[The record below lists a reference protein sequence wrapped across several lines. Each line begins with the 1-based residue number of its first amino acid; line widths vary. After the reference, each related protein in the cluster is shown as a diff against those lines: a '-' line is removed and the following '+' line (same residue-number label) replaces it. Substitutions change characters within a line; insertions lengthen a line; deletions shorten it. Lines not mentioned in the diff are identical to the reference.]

1 MYSMRFDMR
10 APDFGASPVELYE
23 AAVDMCEWAETRG
36 CLAAVICEHH
46 GSPDGYLPTPLILGS
61 AVAARTKQL
70 MMTLIVILPFYDP
83 VRLAEEIAV
92 LDLISKGRAGY
103 VFGLGYRPE
112 EYQHFGLDRKA
123 RGRISDE
130 KLGLLRRLLAGEVV
144 EQDGRRIKLTPLPF
158 SPQGPLMMWGGGS
171 LAAARRAGRYGL
183 GYLAQGDAP
192 GSQQAYEEACR
203 AHGHEPGMTL
213 LPNRDTPSVCFV
225 APDVDVAWQELGEH
239 LLHDARIYAEWNPD
253 DQNVRGYRRCQR
265 CRGTTGNVAH
275 TPHLHRRR
283 GHHAC
288 SRWRHAHAC
297 TVVRWHPTR
306 HCLEVP
312 TLRRRSG
319 DARAADQRRLALW
332 CA

>member
-10 APDFGASPVELYE
+10 APEFGGTPADLYE
-23 AAVDMCEWAETRG
+23 AAVDMCEWAEPRG
-36 CLAAVICEHH
+36 CIAAVMCENH
-46 GSPDGYLPTPLILGS
+46 GSPDGCLPTPLILGS
-61 AVAARTKQL
+61 AIAARTKQL

-112 EYQHFGLDRKA
+112 EYQHFGLDRKT
-123 RGRISDE
+123 RGRIADE
-130 KLGLLRRLLAGEVV
+130 KLDLLRRLLAGEVL
-144 EQDGRRIKLTPLPF
+144 EQDGRRITLTPLPS

-171 LAAARRAGRYGL
+171 LAAARRAE
-183 GYLAQGDAP
+183 GDAP

-239 LLHDARIYAEWNPD
+239 LLHDARMYAEWSPG
-253 DQNVRGYRRCQR
+253 DQTSAGIADVSDIEELRATSRTHRIFTADEAITYVRG
-265 CRGTTGNVAH
+265 GGM
-275 TPHLHRRR
+275 L
-283 GHHAC
+283 
-288 SRWRHAHAC
+288 
-297 TVVRWHPTR
+297 
-306 HCLEVP
+306 
-312 TLRRRSG
+312 TLAPFCGGIPPDIAWKYLRYVDEAG
-319 DARAADQRRLALW
+319 MPALRANDD
-332 CA
+332 

>member
-1 MYSMRFDMR
+1 
-10 APDFGASPVELYE
+10 
-23 AAVDMCEWAETRG
+23 MCEWAETRG

-46 GSPDGYLPTPLILGS
+46 SSPDGYLPTPLILGS

-123 RGRISDE
+123 RGRIADE

-144 EQDGRRIKLTPLPF
+144 EQDGRQIKVTPLPF

-225 APDVDVAWQELGEH
+225 APDVDLETVARRTGRATRPALAVERQPERDLARGNAKAQQALHARFGVRAVGIGRPYVWGLASFGEDGVDRV
-239 LLHDARIYAEWNPD
+239 LEILDEEIWNKID
-253 DQNVRGYRRCQR
+253 KNV
-265 CRGTTGNVAH
+265 
-275 TPHLHRRR
+275 
-283 GHHAC
+283 
-288 SRWRHAHAC
+288 
-297 TVVRWHPTR
+297 TR
-306 HCLEVP
+306 D
-312 TLRRRSG
+312 LRETRV
-319 DARAADQRRLALW
+319 
-332 CA
+332 